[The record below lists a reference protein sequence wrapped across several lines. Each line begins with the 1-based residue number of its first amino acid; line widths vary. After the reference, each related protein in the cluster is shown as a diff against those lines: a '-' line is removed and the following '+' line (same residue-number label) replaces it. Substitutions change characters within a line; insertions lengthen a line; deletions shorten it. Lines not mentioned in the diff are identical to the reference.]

1 MNMFPRIYKFH
12 FFCRKILPLV
22 YDDSLSYYEFLCK
35 LNQKIEEVIDTVNEH
50 SGAIEEIMNELENVI
65 TEDRLVQ
72 TGGTSETDVMSQK
85 AVTQAIDEARGS
97 LGVNVV
103 QETGQSTS
111 YVMSQKAVTDALE
124 TLGDYIPDIEQ
135 TSGQSTEN
143 VMSQKAVTDAI
154 ENAVTTNWAEPIEME
169 GKTFAGKDT
178 ITAGERVLDCHEF
191 MGQNGSDYDQIT
203 WDGTDLTYHLSNG
216 GSRVA
221 YNKVTGWNSQYPE
234 VKNIEFYTCT
244 LTRYDYEWL
253 KTIFTE
259 TTSATK

>member
-111 YVMSQKAVTDALE
+111 YVMSQKAVTDALATVASLVPE
-124 TLGDYIPDIEQ
+124 IKQ
-135 TSGQSTEN
+135 TSGQSTED

-154 ENAVTTNWAEPIEME
+154 ENAVNTNWAEPIDMQN
-169 GKTFAGKDT
+169 KTFVGKDT
-178 ITAGERVLDCHEF
+178 VNAGYRTLNCPEF
-191 MGQNGSDYDQIT
+191 TGLNGSDYDQIT
-203 WDGTDLTYHLSNG
+203 WDGSDLTYHLSNG
-216 GSRVA
+216 GTRVA
-221 YNKVTGWNSQYPE
+221 YNRITGWNSQYTE
-234 VKNIEFYTCT
+234 VKNIEFGFGT

-259 TTSATK
+259 TTSEA

>member
-154 ENAVTTNWAEPIEME
+154 ENAVNTNWAEPIEME
-169 GKTFAGKDT
+169 GKTFIGKDT

-203 WDGTDLTYHLSNG
+203 WDGSDLTYHLSNG

-221 YNKVTGWNSQYPE
+221 YNKVTGWNNEYPE

-259 TTSATK
+259 TTSEA

>member
-50 SGAIEEIMNELENVI
+50 SGAIEEIMGELENAI

-72 TGGTSETDVMSQK
+72 TGGTSETDIMSQK

-111 YVMSQKAVTDALE
+111 YVMSQKAVTDALA
-124 TLGDYIPDIEQ
+124 TVASLVPDIKQ
-135 TSGQSTEN
+135 TSGQSTED

-154 ENAVTTNWAEPIEME
+154 EDAVSTNWAEPIQME
-169 GKTFAGKDT
+169 NKTFVGKDT
-178 ITAGERVLDCHEF
+178 FTAGQREIECYEF
-191 MGQNGSDYDQIT
+191 AGQSGSDYDKIT

-216 GSRVA
+216 GTRVA
-221 YNKVTGWNSQYPE
+221 YNKTNGWNSEYPE
-234 VKNIEFYTCT
+234 VKNIEFYECT
-244 LTRYDYEWL
+244 LTKYDYEWL

-259 TTSATK
+259 TTSEA